1 MIEVTRI
8 TTLLNDVNA
17 GRAGAMDELMSV
29 VHADLERVAHRQLHD
44 RFGAGMQRL
53 TMEPA
58 ALVNESFMR
67 LLQQRQGYEN
77 RGQFFAVATRVM
89 LRVLLDYCRQR
100 RALKR
105 GGGSGAERLTITFD
119 DGLAA
124 TDPTRTTGEV
134 DLEALS
140 EALTS
145 LEELDARKADVVRMR
160 VVWGMSHEA
169 IAEALGVSVPTVER
183 DWRFARAWLADAVAA
198 QFKAESTDRW
208 SANSDQNT

>member
-8 TTLLNDVNA
+8 TTLLHDVNE
-17 GRAGAMDELMSV
+17 GRDGAMDELMSV
-29 VHADLERVAHRQLHD
+29 VHADLERVAHRQLHE

-105 GGGSGAERLTITFD
+105 GGGAERMTITFD

-124 TDPTRTTGEV
+124 TDPTRKTGEV
-134 DLEALS
+134 DVEALS
-140 EALTS
+140 EALTT
-145 LEELDARKADVVRMR
+145 LEDLDARKADVVRMR

-169 IAEALGVSVPTVER
+169 IAEALDVSVPTVER

-198 QFKAESTDRW
+198 QGRSSADNDSSDRN
-208 SANSDQNT
+208 A